1 MSLDYYKVLGIH
13 RGADEQAIRQAY
25 KKLALRYHPDRAG
38 GDEER
43 FKQVSEAYA
52 ALSNNK
58 NGATVSAPMETV
70 DMYEIFKTMFFDYL
84 FPRRS
89 PDRTIPLPVSLE
101 EVMRGIIIPYR
112 LRRTIHQQIVWEVV
126 YITVP
131 PGTPDKTVFT
141 MDNKGDDVEGCDI
154 RGDVHFVI
162 TYKPH
167 PVFTVSGLDLVWETT
182 INLLEFCT
190 GFERVVEIPD
200 GTVVGIQLESG
211 DVLTSFEKYIPGR
224 GLVYNGRSGDLVVRI
239 VPHFPTVLSA
249 ATRRGLERVLGR
261 IETKERVD
269 IHESAVLYSLS

>member
-58 NGATVSAPMETV
+58 NDAMASAPAVEVT
-70 DMYEIFKTMFFDYL
+70 EIFKAMFDYL

-101 EVMRGIIIPYR
+101 EVMTGIIIPYR
-112 LRRTIHQQIVWEVV
+112 LQRRIHQQIVWEVV

-131 PGTPDKTVFT
+131 LGTPDKTVFT

-167 PVFTVSGLDLVWETT
+167 PVFTVSGMDLVWETT

-190 GFERVVEIPD
+190 GFERVVEMPD
-200 GTVVGIQLESG
+200 GTVVGIRLESG

-224 GLVYNGRSGDLVVRI
+224 GLAYKGHSGDLVVRI
-239 VPHFPTVLSA
+239 VPRFPSVLPV
-249 ATRRGLERVLGR
+249 ATRRGLERLLGR

-269 IHESAVLYSLS
+269 RHDECTVLYSLS

>member
-13 RGADEQAIRQAY
+13 RGADEQEIRQAY

-52 ALSNNK
+52 ALNGG
-58 NGATVSAPMETV
+58 GATASAAM

-89 PDRTIPLPVSLE
+89 PDRTIPLPVSLT
-101 EVMRGIIIPYR
+101 EVMTGIIIPYR
-112 LRRTIHQQIVWEVV
+112 LRRKIHQQIVWEVL

-154 RGDVHFVI
+154 RGDLHFII

-167 PVFTVSGLDLVWETT
+167 PMFTVSGLDLVWETT

-190 GFERVVEIPD
+190 GFERVVEMPD

-211 DVLTSFEKYIPGR
+211 GVLTSFEKYIPGR
-224 GLVYNGRSGDLVVRI
+224 GLAYKGRSGDLVVRI
-239 VPHFPTVLSA
+239 VPRFPSVLPA
-249 ATRRGLERVLGR
+249 ATCRGLERLLGR

-269 IHESAVLYSLS
+269 RRDECTVLYSLS